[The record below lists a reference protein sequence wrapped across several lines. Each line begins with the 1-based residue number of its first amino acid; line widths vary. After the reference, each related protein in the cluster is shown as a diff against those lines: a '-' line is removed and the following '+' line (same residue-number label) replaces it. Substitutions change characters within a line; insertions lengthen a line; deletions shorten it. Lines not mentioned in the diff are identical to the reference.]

1 MNILQTFLVIGLFG
15 LFLVF
20 AIAPITNVASNAV
33 DNANSFSGFPGL
45 FFGNLTFFILL
56 IFVVSILMM
65 MWTG

>member
-20 AIAPITNVASNAV
+20 AIAPVTNVASNAV
-33 DNANSFSGFPGL
+33 DNVHSFSGFPGF

-56 IFVVSILMM
+56 IFVVSILIM